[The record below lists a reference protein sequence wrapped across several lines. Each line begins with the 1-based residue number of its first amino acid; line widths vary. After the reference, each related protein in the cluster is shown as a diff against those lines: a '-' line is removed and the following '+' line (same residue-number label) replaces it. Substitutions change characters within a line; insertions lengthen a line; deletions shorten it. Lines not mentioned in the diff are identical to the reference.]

1 MSNDL
6 AGAALERLPIFP
18 LPQAHLFPGVL
29 MPLHVFEP
37 RYRQMVRDLVA
48 GVTGPAPLL
57 AIAELKPGY
66 ESDYEGRPPVHPVCG
81 LGRMVW
87 HQALP
92 DGRFNIL
99 MRGEARVRI
108 EREHPPDRPY
118 RLVRASLRED
128 EAPSRPIEVD
138 ATSARTLVA
147 RIAPHLPEQGKPLL
161 DMLADIT
168 APALLCDVLA
178 GTVIRD
184 PALRRELLEEPDPAL
199 RITRVEAELAALGHA
214 LDDQAGAA
222 AN

>member
-1 MSNDL
+1 MSDDL

-48 GVTGPAPLL
+48 GATGPAPLL

-66 ESDYEGRPPVHPVCG
+66 ESDYEGRPPVHAVCG
-81 LGRMVW
+81 LGRVVW

-99 MRGEARVRI
+99 VRGEARVRI
-108 EREHPPDRPY
+108 EREHAPDRAY
-118 RLVRASLRED
+118 RVVRASVRPD
-128 EAPSRPIEVD
+128 AAPSRSIEAD

-161 DMLADIT
+161 DMLADIHE
-168 APALLCDVLA
+168 PALLHDVLA
-178 GTVIRD
+178 GTIVRD
-184 PALRRELLEEPDPAL
+184 PAVRRALLEEQDPAV
-199 RITRVEAELAALGHA
+199 RIARVEAELVAIGRA
-214 LDDQAGAA
+214 LDDHEDSA